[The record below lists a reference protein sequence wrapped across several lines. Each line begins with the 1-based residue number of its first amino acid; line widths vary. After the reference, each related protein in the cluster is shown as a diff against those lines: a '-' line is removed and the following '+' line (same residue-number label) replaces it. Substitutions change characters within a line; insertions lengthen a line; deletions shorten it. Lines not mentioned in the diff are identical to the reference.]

1 MDFLLNLPFHV
12 AFPALFV
19 IVMCRAN
26 ATYWLG
32 RGTVSG
38 LEKTRLAERLT
49 NSDAGTAKRWI
60 AKWGPGAVV
69 VSFLTI
75 GVQTAVNFTA
85 GAGRMPLKRYLP
97 AVTLGSII
105 WAFLYATAIL
115 ALIDTWVGLLAGSPW
130 AWVVVGLVVLGVVA
144 LVLVRRRLRARRPA
158 VTPVDA
164 DVSPRDL

>member
-32 RGTVSG
+32 RGAVNG
-38 LEKTRLAERLT
+38 LEKTRLAARLT
-49 NSDAGTAKRWI
+49 GAKAGTAQRWI

-75 GVQTAVNFTA
+75 GVQTAVNFSA

-97 AVTLGSII
+97 AVTLGSLI

-115 ALIDTWVGLLAGSPW
+115 ALIDAWLGLVTGSPW
-130 AWVVVGLVVLGVVA
+130 AWVAVLLLALAVVA
-144 LVLVRRRLRARRPA
+144 LVLVRRRRRSGSAA
-158 VTPVDA
+158 VSPVDA
-164 DVSPRDL
+164 DVSP

>member
-12 AFPALFV
+12 AFPVLFV

-26 ATYWLG
+26 ATYWIG
-32 RGTVSG
+32 RGAVNG
-38 LEKTRLAERLT
+38 LEKTRLAHRL
-49 NSDAGTAKRWI
+49 SGAEAGTAKRWI

-75 GVQTAVNFTA
+75 GIQTAVNFTA

-105 WAFLYATAIL
+105 WALLYATAIL
-115 ALIDTWVGLLAGSPW
+115 ALIDTWLGLMAGSPW
-130 AWVVVGLVVLGVVA
+130 AWVAAALVVLAVVA
-144 LVLVRRRLRARRPA
+144 LVLVRRRRRSLRAA
-158 VTPVDA
+158 VTPVEA
-164 DVSPRDL
+164 DVKP